1 MTGCVAPDCTNSD
14 EKGFIMK
21 IFPRDLVRRAQW
33 AANVNRKE
41 WIPTE
46 RSFLCEVHFAH
57 DMWENNRVD
66 GKRKLKI
73 NAVPTIFG
81 SEAKK
86 IKSHRENMRHAS
98 LNDEVG
104 CVNEHNMY
112 QYKVFKMKKKIT
124 IARMKCN

>member
-1 MTGCVAPDCTNSD
+1 
-14 EKGFIMK
+14 MK
-21 IFPRDLVRRAQW
+21 IFPRDPVRRAQW

-81 SEAKK
+81 SKAKK
-86 IKSHRENMRHAS
+86 IKSHRENMRLLWS
-98 LNDEVG
+98 
-104 CVNEHNMY
+104 
-112 QYKVFKMKKKIT
+112 F
-124 IARMKCN
+124 